1 MQALNAHTSGRSFS
15 LLRGAS
21 LPTGEL
27 ISGGGALA
35 EGVGAG
41 DVHTPADLSRFF
53 SALRVPTGGADFRR
67 GRWREAGAR
76 VASGHLRAG
85 QRSWPCGG
93 IMAGALARGRGRG
106 RDIGGWRGRGS
117 GGAIWRGMLSD
128 LYSADYSA

>member
-1 MQALNAHTSGRSFS
+1 MQALNAHTSGRIF
-15 LLRGAS
+15 LAS
-21 LPTGEL
+21 SARSASRRGEL
-27 ISGGGALA
+27 ISEGGA
-35 EGVGAG
+35 GAM
-41 DVHTPADLSRFF
+41 
-53 SALRVPTGGADFRR
+53 
-67 GRWREAGAR
+67 AGAR
-76 VASGHLRAG
+76 VASGYLRAG